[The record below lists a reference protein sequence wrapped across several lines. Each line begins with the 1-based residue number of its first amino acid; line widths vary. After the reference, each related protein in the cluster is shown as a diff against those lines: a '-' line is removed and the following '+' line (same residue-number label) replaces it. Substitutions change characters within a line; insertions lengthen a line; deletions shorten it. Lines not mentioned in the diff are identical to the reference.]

1 MTSKFDTAVN
11 KVLSEQEKMPWY
23 LRAADALPDWLAT
36 GDQRPGKKMTPW
48 KGFKKGVNAGSWLIP
63 GTGAF
68 KIAKAAKAAAAAAK
82 AAQAQ
87 KAAKGG
93 YAVLNTAK
101 SPAKQAYGTFKQAA
115 TTADP
120 GKGTGLMS
128 KLDDVG
134 ATVNRNPWWIAGGAM
149 GANEV
154 GDFDVASSPADIT
167 LRTGLGLGGKA
178 LRKAKSIVSS
188 PSRADLLVPKSDIN
202 ATAVQANKELRA
214 FIKQSNPGVSDEELN
229 KMYNDNKFEEKNK

>member
-23 LRAADALPDWLAT
+23 LRAADALPQSW
-36 GDQRPGKKMTPW
+36 GDQRPGGKMTPW
-48 KGFKKGVNAGSWLIP
+48 KGFKKGVSAGSWLIP

-68 KIAKAAKAAAAAAK
+68 KI
-82 AAQAQ
+82 
-87 KAAKGG
+87 
-93 YAVLNTAK
+93 VLNTAK
-101 SPAKQAYGTFKQAA
+101 SPAKQAYSTFKQAA

-154 GDFDVASSPADIT
+154 GDFDVMSSPADIT

-188 PSRADLLVPKSDIN
+188 PSRADLIVPKSDIN